1 MAHSRRFITY
11 NFRGFAREP
20 GWPLSLIQDARFRIH
35 VGNGRKCESIEFAVQ
50 ENPMNLKEI
59 YDSLASRLPVE
70 HIPMTWAST
79 GYTSEA
85 FNRYAGA
92 PDFTGWTG
100 DLPTEEEVQI
110 IVKLLKAQAGDSLL
124 DVACGYGRHALT
136 LAAQYGM
143 KVTGIDLSPGLI
155 ATAKRLA
162 EEQGLEI
169 TYEVRQAKNLPWNNT
184 FDQAMIVYNSFSL
197 FSPADAPVVL
207 RGIHRALRPGGRLFL
222 DLDNKPFNCRYGIS
236 DTNWYTWPGGLTLE
250 EIYFHADSS
259 VEVCRDLI
267 LKTDAE
273 EVEEF
278 AIFKRIY
285 SQGEILELLS
295 DCGFR
300 VDGIYG
306 GWDLSPLGDDSP
318 KMLWVGVKA

>member
-1 MAHSRRFITY
+1 MT
-11 NFRGFAREP
+11 
-20 GWPLSLIQDARFRIH
+20 
-35 VGNGRKCESIEFAVQ
+35 
-50 ENPMNLKEI
+50 LKEI
-59 YDSLASRLPVE
+59 YDHLASRLPVE
-70 HIPMTWAST
+70 HIPLTWDST
-79 GYTSEA
+79 GYTSQA
-85 FNRYAGA
+85 FNCYAGDPA
-92 PDFTGWTG
+92 FTGWTG
-100 DLPTEEEVQI
+100 DLPTVEEVRV
-110 IVKLLKAQAGDSLL
+110 IVKLLRAQAGDSLL

-136 LAAQYGM
+136 LAGQYGI
-143 KVTGIDLSPGLI
+143 KVTGIDFSPGLI

-162 EEQGLEI
+162 EERGLEI
-169 TYEVRQAKNLPWNNT
+169 TCEVRHAKNLPWHNA
-184 FDQAMIVYNSFSL
+184 FDHAMIVYNSFSL

-236 DTNWYTWPGGLTLE
+236 DTNWDMWPGGLTLQ
-250 EIYFHADSS
+250 EIYFHEDSS

-273 EVEEF
+273 RVEEF
-278 AIFKRIY
+278 VIFKRIY

-306 GWDLSPLGDDSP
+306 GWDLSPLGDESP
-318 KMLWVGVKA
+318 KMLLVGVKA